1 MTAEPTP
8 KVKSLY
14 KALHL
19 LDYFDQDHPDAG
31 VTELAEYSGLLKSS
45 VHNILQTFELCG
57 YVTQS
62 SETSRYML
70 GGAAVSLFSRFKA
83 TRKIDYRITEYL
95 QSLRDMFHKNV
106 YFAAKEQD
114 AAVYLCAEQSF
125 NHTGSPLSKEGAHA
139 PLHAT
144 SLGKVLLGYS
154 TAHGL
159 HAADHHRPGR
169 PPRRARTRHLRRL
182 RHLRRGISGRHLL
195 HRRARHRRLRARALR
210 HRHRLRQPHL
220 ALPAQAVPL
229 RAPLRREEGREH
241 RLGEMVTAARVK
253 RKRQTA
259 RRPLT
264 AAHLRTYC
272 FI

>member
-154 TAHGL
+154 TVKEKEAFLRTGL
-159 HAADHHRPGR
+159 LTAYTPQTTTDPDA
-169 PPRRARTRHLRRL
+169 
-182 RHLRRGISGRHLL
+182 
-195 HRRARHRRLRARALR
+195 LRAELERVIYDGYEPVHYAIGIGSDSPISPYQRKQYLSELR
-210 HRHRLRQPHL
+210 YV
-220 ALPAQAVPL
+220 AKKVASIVS
-229 RAPLRREEGREH
+229 G
-241 RLGEMVTAARVK
+241 K
-253 RKRQTA
+253 W
-259 RRPLT
+259 
-264 AAHLRTYC
+264 
-272 FI
+272 

>member
-154 TAHGL
+154 TVKEKEAFLRTGL
-159 HAADHHRPGR
+159 LTAYTPQTTTDPDA
-169 PPRRARTRHLRRL
+169 
-182 RHLRRGISGRHLL
+182 
-195 HRRARHRRLRARALR
+195 LRAELERVIYDGY
-210 HRHRLRQPHL
+210 HL

>member
-31 VTELAEYSGLLKSS
+31 VTELAAYSGLLKSS

-114 AAVYLCAEQSF
+114 AAVYL
-125 NHTGSPLSKEGAHA
+125 
-139 PLHAT
+139 
-144 SLGKVLLGYS
+144 
-154 TAHGL
+154 
-159 HAADHHRPGR
+159 
-169 PPRRARTRHLRRL
+169 
-182 RHLRRGISGRHLL
+182 
-195 HRRARHRRLRARALR
+195 
-210 HRHRLRQPHL
+210 
-220 ALPAQAVPL
+220 
-229 RAPLRREEGREH
+229 
-241 RLGEMVTAARVK
+241 
-253 RKRQTA
+253 
-259 RRPLT
+259 
-264 AAHLRTYC
+264 
-272 FI
+272 

>member
-1 MTAEPTP
+1 MTAEPMP

-70 GGAAVSLFSRFKA
+70 GGTAVSLFSRFKA

-95 QSLRDMFHKNV
+95 QSLRDTFHKNV
-106 YFAAKEQD
+106 YFAAKQQD
-114 AAVYLCAEQSF
+114 AAVYLCAEQVF
-125 NHTGSPLSKEGAHA
+125 TRPGSRLSKEGAHA

-154 TAHGL
+154 TVSEKEAFYQKGPLPAYTAHTITDP
-159 HAADHHRPGR
+159 AV
-169 PPRRARTRHLRRL
+169 
-182 RHLRRGISGRHLL
+182 
-195 HRRARHRRLRARALR
+195 LRAELERVIYDGYATSACEYQDGIYCL
-210 HRHRLRQPHL
+210 
-220 ALPAQAVPL
+220 AVPVIDGYEPVRYAIGLGSATPITPYQCKQYLSEL
-229 RAPLRREEGREH
+229 RYVAKEIASIVSG
-241 RLGEMVTAARVK
+241 K
-253 RKRQTA
+253 W
-259 RRPLT
+259 
-264 AAHLRTYC
+264 
-272 FI
+272 

>member
-31 VTELAEYSGLLKSS
+31 VTELAAYSGLLKSS

-154 TAHGL
+154 TVKEKEAFLRTGL
-159 HAADHHRPGR
+159 
-169 PPRRARTRHLRRL
+169 
-182 RHLRRGISGRHLL
+182 
-195 HRRARHRRLRARALR
+195 
-210 HRHRLRQPHL
+210 
-220 ALPAQAVPL
+220 
-229 RAPLRREEGREH
+229 
-241 RLGEMVTAARVK
+241 
-253 RKRQTA
+253 
-259 RRPLT
+259 LT
-264 AAHLRTYC
+264 AYTL
-272 FI
+272 

>member
-144 SLGKVLLGYS
+144 SLGKVLLGKQVS
-154 TAHGL
+154 TRLLGAHQELAFRVGKMRKKF
-159 HAADHHRPGR
+159 AAQYGFVVPEIKVTDDAGR
-169 PPRRARTRHLRRL
+169 TVRLARSKPSWATNRRRRRAHTTPMPPFGPRPRN
-182 RHLRRGISGRHLL
+182 S
-195 HRRARHRRLRARALR
+195 
-210 HRHRLRQPHL
+210 
-220 ALPAQAVPL
+220 
-229 RAPLRREEGREH
+229 APRW
-241 RLGEMVTAARVK
+241 
-253 RKRQTA
+253 Q
-259 RRPLT
+259 
-264 AAHLRTYC
+264 
-272 FI
+272 

>member
-31 VTELAEYSGLLKSS
+31 VTELAAYSGLLKSS

-144 SLGKVLLGYS
+144 SLGKL
-154 TAHGL
+154 TAYTPQTTTDPD
-159 HAADHHRPGR
+159 A
-169 PPRRARTRHLRRL
+169 
-182 RHLRRGISGRHLL
+182 
-195 HRRARHRRLRARALR
+195 LRAELERVIYDGYATSAAEY
-210 HRHRLRQPHL
+210 QDGIYCI
-220 ALPAQAVPL
+220 AVPVIDGYEPVHYAIGIGSDSPISPYQRKQYLSEL
-229 RAPLRREEGREH
+229 RYVAKKVASIVSG
-241 RLGEMVTAARVK
+241 K
-253 RKRQTA
+253 W
-259 RRPLT
+259 
-264 AAHLRTYC
+264 
-272 FI
+272 

>member
-31 VTELAEYSGLLKSS
+31 VTELAAYSGLLKSS

-95 QSLRDMFHKNV
+95 QSLRDMSESKNRIELHNALTASFLQEQKNV
-106 YFAAKEQD
+106 VITALTFYDQEAKDE
-114 AAVYLCAEQSF
+114 
-125 NHTGSPLSKEGAHA
+125 
-139 PLHAT
+139 
-144 SLGKVLLGYS
+144 
-154 TAHGL
+154 
-159 HAADHHRPGR
+159 
-169 PPRRARTRHLRRL
+169 RHIPFSMTL
-182 RHLRRGISGRHLL
+182 ISDYVETL
-195 HRRARHRRLRARALR
+195 
-210 HRHRLRQPHL
+210 
-220 ALPAQAVPL
+220 
-229 RAPLRREEGREH
+229 E
-241 RLGEMVTAARVK
+241 
-253 RKRQTA
+253 
-259 RRPLT
+259 
-264 AAHLRTYC
+264 

>member
-95 QSLRDMFHKNV
+95 QSLRDMFHKNAETLTA
-106 YFAAKEQD
+106 YTPQTITDPD
-114 AAVYLCAEQSF
+114 ALRAELERVIYD
-125 NHTGSPLSKEGAHA
+125 GY
-139 PLHAT
+139 AT
-144 SLGKVLLGYS
+144 S
-154 TAHGL
+154 
-159 HAADHHRPGR
+159 AAEYQD
-169 PPRRARTRHLRRL
+169 
-182 RHLRRGISGRHLL
+182 GIYCI
-195 HRRARHRRLRARALR
+195 
-210 HRHRLRQPHL
+210 
-220 ALPAQAVPL
+220 AVPVIDGYEPVRYAIGIGSDSPISPYQRKQYLSEL
-229 RAPLRREEGREH
+229 RYVAKKVASIVSG
-241 RLGEMVTAARVK
+241 K
-253 RKRQTA
+253 W
-259 RRPLT
+259 
-264 AAHLRTYC
+264 
-272 FI
+272 

>member
-31 VTELAEYSGLLKSS
+31 VTELAAYSGLLKSS

-57 YVTQS
+57 YGTQS

-154 TAHGL
+154 PVKEKEAFLRTGLLTAYTPQTTTDPD
-159 HAADHHRPGR
+159 A
-169 PPRRARTRHLRRL
+169 
-182 RHLRRGISGRHLL
+182 
-195 HRRARHRRLRARALR
+195 LRAELERVIYDGYATSAAEY
-210 HRHRLRQPHL
+210 QDGIYCI
-220 ALPAQAVPL
+220 AVPVIDGYEPVHYAIGIGSDSPISPYQRKQYLSEL
-229 RAPLRREEGREH
+229 RYVAKKVASIVSG
-241 RLGEMVTAARVK
+241 K
-253 RKRQTA
+253 W
-259 RRPLT
+259 
-264 AAHLRTYC
+264 
-272 FI
+272 